1 MSPKTT
7 PRAPRASTVQ
17 PPRWTCGGSVST
29 TAGSEPSSMATRKTL
44 ATSAGRTGR
53 FDTPPNRRGAGCE
66 TARMDEFTIRAA
78 RPEDHERLGEL
89 TAAAYLDDGL
99 LDFGAEDPY
108 LEVLRDVDHRAE
120 HADVLVAVGSD
131 GTVLGGVAFVGGPGP
146 FANIADEG
154 EAEFRTLAVAPA
166 GRGRGV
172 GTALVRECIE
182 RARALG
188 RHRLVLSTQTAMKSA
203 HRIYERF
210 GFTRAPERDWSPVGD
225 LELLVYVLDL
235 DRD

>member
-1 MSPKTT
+1 
-7 PRAPRASTVQ
+7 
-17 PPRWTCGGSVST
+17 
-29 TAGSEPSSMATRKTL
+29 MA
-44 ATSAGRTGR
+44 
-53 FDTPPNRRGAGCE
+53 DY
-66 TARMDEFTIRAA
+66 TIRAV
-78 RPEDHERLGEL
+78 RPEDHERLGDL

-108 LEVLRDVDHRAE
+108 LEVLRDVGTRSQ
-120 HADVLVAVGSD
+120 HADVLVAVDPD

-146 FANIADEG
+146 FANIAGED

-172 GTALVRECIE
+172 GTALVRECID
-182 RARALG
+182 RAGALG
-188 RHRLVLSTQTAMKSA
+188 RHRLVLSTQTAMHSA

-210 GFTRAPERDWSPVGD
+210 GFTRAPERDWSPVND
-225 LELLVYVLDL
+225 LKLLVYELEL